1 MDQLGFLQNTNS
13 NIDTYFGK
21 TLEIIQGILQFI
33 FNGHTWSVIGVIS
46 SLMSVFFI
54 AIIAFSLVRL
64 FEIQA
69 EENTHIKHEIEE
81 ALEKMKVKEKNENPR
96 WHYVRTLS
104 ESPSESDWR
113 VAIIE
118 ADSMLEEALKVKG
131 FSGNSASEL
140 LEAARESG
148 YRSLQNAWDAHLVRN
163 QIAHLGVDFP
173 LSQVEARR
181 VTHLYQN
188 FFEEIGII

>member
-1 MDQLGFLQNTNS
+1 MDQLSFLENTNS

-21 TLEIIQGILQFI
+21 TLEIIQAILLFI
-33 FNGHTWSVIGVIS
+33 FNAHTWSVIGIIS
-46 SLMSVFFI
+46 SVLSVFFI
-54 AIIAFSLVRL
+54 GIIIFSLIRL

-69 EENTHIKHEIEE
+69 EEDGHINHEIHE
-81 ALEKMKVKEKNENPR
+81 ALEKMKEKEKNENPR
-96 WHYVRTLS
+96 WHYVRTLG

-118 ADSMLEEALKVKG
+118 SDSMLEEALKMKG
-131 FSGNSASEL
+131 FSGGSVSEL

-181 VTHLYQN
+181 VIHLYQN